1 MLAPT
6 PGPVNRASRS
16 RPVELGGNSNSTYAS
31 TATRPGGG
39 YTCQARR
46 ADRYYREASEAL
58 SADSGPAVLRP
69 PEQQLVVVPVAI
81 EPAPAQGIAPGCSRR
96 AERVANGRR
105 GMDSPR
111 TGRPL

>member
-39 YTCQARR
+39 YPCQARR
-46 ADRYYREASEAL
+46 AERYYLEASEAL
-58 SADSGPAVLRP
+58 SADSGPAVLRQP
-69 PEQQLVVVPVAI
+69 DQTLVELPGPQSASASGRGRGVQD
-81 EPAPAQGIAPGCSRR
+81 AQYSG
-96 AERVANGRR
+96 
-105 GMDSPR
+105 D
-111 TGRPL
+111 